1 MNTSPFNKNIIL
13 QKDESLKSH
22 EELLSD
28 LIKSAELSLEHIKNE
43 EQNHLSV
50 HLRADISD
58 FPDEFIASE
67 LHYLDQLMSAFKN
80 NNEYLKLYDNHQ
92 QQETSNNLINLRNK
106 HMSIINQTN
115 KSILSLHNKIT
126 QLISTR
132 ITEVKGKINKGEL
145 SPSEEIDSYPKMID
159 HLNLMLTKLNNSKIS
174 TPEVWEIFNNFVIG
188 WTQYINDEY
197 DFVHNH
203 IKQEEILQ
211 IEKIKSLLS
220 EIRNRIGTTYNEDEV
235 F

>member
-1 MNTSPFNKNIIL
+1 MNTSPFNKNIVL

-22 EELLSD
+22 EEHLSD

-67 LHYLDQLMSAFKN
+67 LNYLDQLMSAFKN
-80 NNEYLKLYDNHQ
+80 NNQYLKLYDKHQ
-92 QQETSNNLINLRNK
+92 QQELSNNFITLRNK
-106 HMSIINQTN
+106 HISLLNQTN

-132 ITEVKGKINKGEL
+132 ITEVKGKINNGEL
-145 SPSEEIDSYPKMID
+145 SSSEQIDSYPKMID
-159 HLNLMLTKLNNSKIS
+159 HLNLMLAKLDNSKIS
-174 TPEVWEIFNNFVIG
+174 TPEVWEIFNNFVIS

-197 DFVHNH
+197 DFVRNH
-203 IKQEEILQ
+203 INQEEIIQ
-211 IEKIKSLLS
+211 IEHIKTLLS
-220 EIRNRIGTTYNEDEV
+220 EIRNRIGTFYSEIKD
-235 F
+235 